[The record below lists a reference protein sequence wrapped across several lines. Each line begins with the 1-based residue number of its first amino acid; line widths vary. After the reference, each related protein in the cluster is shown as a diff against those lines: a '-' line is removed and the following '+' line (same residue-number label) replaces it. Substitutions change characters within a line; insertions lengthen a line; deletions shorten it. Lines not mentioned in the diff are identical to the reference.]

1 MIKDPELLKL
11 AVKAIEAEPESWDQ
25 EHWAIGVGREDVVPF
40 YAPRAVDGRMAHK
53 VLPLDMEACGTTMC
67 LAGQVVHQAGF
78 PLLSFGEPGER
89 RSISSCL
96 DQDGTRRS
104 IADKAQELL
113 GLSNAQ
119 AGDLFGFITDDLA
132 AFKQRITTVTG
143 VEFE

>member
-40 YAPRAVDGRMAHK
+40 KAPRAGTDRLVCT
-53 VLPLDMEACGTTMC
+53 VIPLDMEACGTTMC

-78 PLLSFGEPGER
+78 PLLSYGGPGER

-96 DQDGTRRS
+96 EQDGTRRS
-104 IADKAQELL
+104 IADKAQDLL
-113 GLSNAQ
+113 GLSDRQ
-119 AGDLFGFITDDLA
+119 ANDLFGYMTNDLA